1 LFAVYAPNRLA
12 AEDAMNA
19 MPLHLGWD
27 EIALRLAATVIAGL
41 VLGFDR
47 SERGKA
53 AGIRTTLLVCL
64 AASVAMIQ
72 VNLLLPLAGRTAD
85 SFVMNDL
92 MRFPLGILT
101 GVGFIGGGAIL
112 RRDDLV
118 VGVTTAATLWLAT
131 VVGLCLGAG
140 QLGLGAAATALGV
153 LALWGLQHVEG
164 LLRQQRNARLAV
176 EIEAGGPSEEDIRRK
191 ITAAGLA
198 INIAS
203 VSFAAGGERRSVSFT
218 LRYAP
223 DPGDPRTP
231 PLVGALARERGVAKV
246 EWRGPL

>member
-1 LFAVYAPNRLA
+1 
-12 AEDAMNA
+12 MNA

-27 EIALRLAATVIAGL
+27 EIALRLAATVVAGV
-41 VLGFDR
+41 VLGLDR

-53 AGIRTTLLVCL
+53 AGMRTTLLVCL

-72 VNLLLPLAGRTAD
+72 VNLLLPLAGRTPD

-112 RRDDLV
+112 RRDDIV

-131 VVGLCLGAG
+131 LIGLCLGGG

-153 LALWGLQHVEG
+153 LALSGLQLVECR
-164 LLRQQRNARLAV
+164 LRQERRARLAV
-176 EIEAGGPSEEDIRRK
+176 ELEPAGPSEEEIRRK
-191 ITAAGLA
+191 VVAAGLVVTTTRVS
-198 INIAS
+198 AS
-203 VSFAAGGERRSVSFT
+203 
-218 LRYAP
+218 AP
-223 DPGDPRTP
+223 SSR
-231 PLVGALARERGVAKV
+231 
-246 EWRGPL
+246 

>member
-1 LFAVYAPNRLA
+1 
-12 AEDAMNA
+12 MNP

-27 EIALRLAATVIAGL
+27 EIALRLAATVIAGV
-41 VLGFDR
+41 VLGLDR

-53 AGIRTTLLVCL
+53 AGMRTTLLVCL

-112 RRDDLV
+112 RRDDIV

-131 VVGLCLGAG
+131 VIGLCLGGG

-153 LALWGLQHVEG
+153 SALWGLTHVEG
-164 LLRQQRNARLAV
+164 LLRQQRNARLA
-176 EIEAGGPSEEDIRRK
+176 IELEVGGPSEEDIRRR
-191 ITAAGLA
+191 IADAGFT
-198 INIAS
+198 IGTAS
-203 VSFAAGGERRSVSFT
+203 VSLAAGGEHRSLSFMLLYT
-218 LRYAP
+218 P
-223 DPGDPRTP
+223 DRGDPPTP
-231 PLVGALARERGVAKV
+231 PVVGALAREPGVAKV
-246 EWRGPL
+246 DWRGPL